1 MTQIS
6 PKERTITVTSEHI
19 FISEEGGGGKI
30 TLNSLEWRLIYKS
43 LPGLA
48 PNLIKMELGGGGG
61 EEAPSF
67 RAALNINLLKRKSS
81 YFQRI
86 FTFQNV
92 HISQFSHFSPQWRL
106 LCYLCV
112 QCVL

>member
-30 TLNSLEWRLIYKS
+30 TLNSLERRLIYKS

-61 EEAPSF
+61 EEAPTVVSGL
-67 RAALNINLLKRKSS
+67 R
-81 YFQRI
+81 
-86 FTFQNV
+86 
-92 HISQFSHFSPQWRL
+92 
-106 LCYLCV
+106 
-112 QCVL
+112 